1 MEPDQRPAAPSEC
14 GGESVSDKVENETAK
29 VETPKADLSK
39 ADWVTKRF
47 LCSLPN
53 VFKELRL
60 QVEEDVKTRNALR
73 PNNSPYEFSATAHGD
88 DFTVLLETSDV
99 RKSVVFSREE
109 HTIVVR
115 DDAGKTMFEVTLTF
129 NDQGEC
135 RLHVN
140 QEERELWQ
148 VRRMALEGLLF
159 QGY

>member
-1 MEPDQRPAAPSEC
+1 
-14 GGESVSDKVENETAK
+14 VNDKM
-29 VETPKADLSK
+29 
-39 ADWVTKRF
+39 DWVTKRS

-73 PNNSPYEFSATAHGD
+73 PNNSPYEFSVEANGD
-88 DFTVLLETSDV
+88 NFTVFLKAKDAQRSVIFTLAEHALSV
-99 RKSVVFSREE
+99 RNDKDK
-109 HTIVVR
+109 I
-115 DDAGKTMFEVTLTF
+115 MFEVTLSF
-129 NDQGEC
+129 NDQGDC

-140 QEERELWQ
+140 EEERDLWQ